1 VFYRLHVTSTRLALA
16 CVAAAVLVATAMMAL
31 PQTDGEFIAGIA
43 TLDVYAQGMAPFAVP
58 TLPEHSVLLDA
69 GGQPIATFY
78 YQNRIDVHLN
88 EVAKIVTAALISS
101 EDRTFYTNDG
111 FDPKSIARAAFNN
124 LMGQAVQG
132 GSTITQQYVKNLTE
146 IVTGVAPAETI
157 SRKLHEI
164 AYARQL
170 TAELTKAQILD
181 GYLNT
186 VYFGEDA
193 YGIQAAALRYYSVP
207 AAALDLN
214 QAAMLVA
221 LVRNPGGY
229 DPILDPTT
237 ARHARNQVLAAMVV
251 NHAITRARAV
261 LTRALPLDLKV
272 SPVPADGC
280 GSSPDPY
287 FCEWAWNQVRTLP
300 QLGATDAQRVAA
312 LDNGGYIIRT
322 TLNVADQRAAQTAAS
337 SKVGPADRVGA
348 ALVSITPGTGAVVAM
363 AQNRVW
369 GLDVKKNQTEVN
381 YATSG
386 SPVGSAFKA
395 FTLATALSQGLTA
408 SLVLPAGSAYRS
420 SVLANPAQGFYSNAE
435 PWSASH
441 ISLATATADS
451 VNTAFVQLE
460 EKVGVKNIARTAH
473 RMGLLSLPL
482 TGPLAPQANE
492 GSLTL
497 GARSFSP
504 LEMAS
509 AYATLGDSGRYCT
522 PMAITSITDR
532 TGKVTRIDPTCRQAI
547 PPAVASG
554 VTELLYNVVAY
565 GTGTGAG
572 VPGQHIAGKTGTT
585 QGFGSAW
592 FVGYTPKLVTAS
604 WMGDPKGPTFPL
616 YNVDGV
622 SAVYGGTLPAS
633 MFATVMNQ
641 ELNGNPVTNPVQVL
655 SSSPV
660 TVPELSG
667 LSGPLAKSRL
677 ESLGLRLAGVLPVV
691 VGQSIPVAGTI
702 VNPNSTVA
710 LTPRTS

>member
-1 VFYRLHVTSTRLALA
+1 MFYRLHVNSTRLALT
-16 CVAAAVLVATAMMAL
+16 CVVGAVLVAASLVVL
-31 PQTDGEFIAGIA
+31 PQTNGELIAGVA
-43 TLDVYAQGMAPFAVP
+43 SLDVYVQGLAPFAVP

-69 GGQPIATFY
+69 AGQPIATFY

-88 EVAKIVTAALISS
+88 QVAKIVTAALISS

-111 FDPKSIARAAFNN
+111 FDPKGIARAAFNN

-146 IVTGVAPAETI
+146 IVTGVAAAETI

-170 TAELTKAQILD
+170 TDEFTKAQILE

-193 YGIQAAALRYYSVP
+193 YGIQAAALRYYSIP

-237 ARHARNQVLAAMVV
+237 ARRARNQVLVAMVT
-251 NHAITRARAV
+251 NHAITRARATIV
-261 LTRALPLDLKV
+261 GALSLDLKV
-272 SPVPADGC
+272 SPVPTDGC
-280 GSSPDPY
+280 GASPDPY
-287 FCEWAWNQVRTLP
+287 FCEWAWNQVRSLP
-300 QLGATDAQRVAA
+300 QLGATDAQRIAA
-312 LDNGGYIIRT
+312 IDNGGYIIRT
-322 TLNVADQRAAQTAAS
+322 TLNSTDQRAAQAAAS
-337 SKVGPADRVGA
+337 SKVGPGDRVGA
-348 ALVSITPGTGAVVAM
+348 ALVSVTPGTGAVVAM
-363 AQNRVW
+363 TENRKW
-369 GLDVKKNQTEVN
+369 GLDVKMNQTEVN
-381 YATSG
+381 YATSV

-408 SLVLPAGSAYRS
+408 SLVLPAGSTYRS

-435 PWSASH
+435 PWSASY

-460 EKVGVKNIARTAH
+460 EKVGVKNIAVTAH

-482 TGPLAPQANE
+482 TGPGAPRANE

-509 AYATLGDSGRYCT
+509 AYATLADSGLYCT

-532 TGKVTRIDPTCRQAI
+532 TGKKTTIAPACRQAI
-547 PPAVASG
+547 PPTVANG
-554 VTELLYNVVAY
+554 VTDLLYNVVAY
-565 GTGTGAG
+565 GTGKGAG

-585 QGFGSAW
+585 QGFGAAW
-592 FVGYTPKLVTAS
+592 FIGYTPKLVTAS
-604 WMGDPKGPTFPL
+604 WMGDPKGPSFPL

-622 SAVYGGTLPAS
+622 PAVYGGTLPAS
-633 MFATVMNQ
+633 TFATVMNQ
-641 ELNGNPVTNPVQVL
+641 ELNGTPVTDPVQFL
-655 SSSPV
+655 SSSAI
-660 TVPELSG
+660 TVPELTG
-667 LSGPLAKSRL
+667 LSGSLARSRL
-677 ESLGLRLAGVLPVV
+677 QSLGLRLVGGLPGVVD
-691 VGQSIPVAGTI
+691 QSIPAAGTI
-702 VNPNSTVA
+702 VNPDSSVA
-710 LTPRTS
+710 LTPRSP

>member
-16 CVAAAVLVATAMMAL
+16 SVAAAVLVAASLIAL
-31 PQTDGEFIAGIA
+31 PQTDGELIAGVA
-43 TLDVYAQGMAPFAVP
+43 TLDVYAQALAPFAVP

-69 GGQPIATFY
+69 AGQPIATFY

-88 EVAKIVTAALISS
+88 QVAKIVVAALISS

-124 LMGQAVQG
+124 LMGQAIQG

-193 YGIQAAALRYYSVP
+193 YGIQAAALRYYSIP

-229 DPILDPTT
+229 DPVLDPTT
-237 ARHARNQVLAAMVV
+237 ARHARNQVLAAMVA

-261 LTRALPLDLKV
+261 VTRALPLDLKV
-272 SPVPADGC
+272 SPIPTDGC

-300 QLGATDAQRVAA
+300 QLGSTDALRVAA

-322 TLNVADQRAAQTAAS
+322 TLNPTDQRAAQAAAS

-348 ALVSITPGTGAVVAM
+348 ALVSVTPGTGAVVAM

-381 YATSG
+381 YATSR

-435 PWSASH
+435 PWSASY
-441 ISLATATADS
+441 ISLTTATADS

-460 EKVGVKNIARTAH
+460 EKVGVKNIAKTAH

-482 TGPLAPQANE
+482 SGPKAPQANE

-509 AYATLGDSGRYCT
+509 AYATLADSGRYCT

-532 TGKVTRIDPTCRQAI
+532 TGKVTRIDPACRQAI

-554 VTELLYNVVAY
+554 VTDLLYNVVAY

-633 MFATVMNQ
+633 MFAAVMNQ
-641 ELNGNPVTNPVQVL
+641 ELNGNPVTNPVQFL

-677 ESLGLRLAGVLPVV
+677 ESLGLRLTGDLPVV
-691 VGQSIPVAGTI
+691 VGQSIPTAGTV
-702 VNPNSTVA
+702 VNPNSSIA
-710 LTPRTS
+710 LIPRSS

>member
-1 VFYRLHVTSTRLALA
+1 MFRRLHVTSTRLALA
-16 CVAAAVLVATAMMAL
+16 CIAAAVLVLASLVAF
-31 PQTDGEFIAGIA
+31 PQTDGELIAGVA
-43 TLDVYAQGMAPFAVP
+43 TLDVYAQGLAPFAVP
-58 TLPEHSVLLDA
+58 TLPERSVLLDA
-69 GGQPIATFY
+69 AGQPIATFY
-78 YQNRIDVHLN
+78 YQNRIDVQLN
-88 EVAKIVTAALISS
+88 QVAKIVTSALISS
-101 EDRTFYTNDG
+101 EDRTFYSNDG
-111 FDPKSIARAAFNN
+111 FDPKGIARAAFNN
-124 LMGQAVQG
+124 LRGQSVQG

-146 IVTGVAPAETI
+146 IVTGVAPPETI

-170 TAELTKAQILD
+170 TAEFTKAQILD

-193 YGIQAAALRYYSVP
+193 YGIQAAALRYYSIP
-207 AAALDLN
+207 AAALNLN

-237 ARHARNQVLAAMVV
+237 ARHARDLVLVAMVA
-251 NHAITRARAV
+251 NHAITRHRASV
-261 LTRALPLDLKV
+261 TRALPLHLKV
-272 SPVPADGC
+272 SPIPTDGC

-287 FCEWAWNQVRTLP
+287 FCEWAWNQVRSLP
-300 QLGATDAQRVAA
+300 ELGATDAQRIAA

-322 TLNVADQRAAQTAAS
+322 TLNPADQRAAQAVAS
-337 SKVGPADRVGA
+337 SKVGTADRVGA
-348 ALVSITPGTGAVVAM
+348 ALVSVTPGTGAVVAM

-381 YATSG
+381 YSTSG

-408 SLVLPAGSAYRS
+408 SLVLPAGSTYRS

-435 PWSASH
+435 PSSASY

-460 EKVGVKNIARTAH
+460 EKVGVQNIAKIAH

-482 TGPLAPQANE
+482 TGREAPQANE

-509 AYATLGDSGRYCT
+509 AYATLADSGLYCT

-532 TGKVTRIDPTCRQAI
+532 TGKVMTIYPACHPAI
-547 PPAVASG
+547 SPSVANG
-554 VTELLYNVVAY
+554 VTDLLYNVVAY
-565 GTGTGAG
+565 GTGTGAV
-572 VPGQHIAGKTGTT
+572 VPGQHVAGKTGTT

-592 FVGYTPKLVTAS
+592 FIGYTPKLVTAS

-616 YNVDGV
+616 YNVDGIP
-622 SAVYGGTLPAS
+622 AVYGGTLPAS
-633 MFATVMNQ
+633 MFATLMNQ
-641 ELNGNPVTNPVQVL
+641 ELNGSPVTNPVQLL
-655 SSSPV
+655 SSSPI
-660 TVPELSG
+660 TVPELTG
-667 LSGPLAKSRL
+667 LSGPLAKIRI
-677 ESLGLRLAGVLPVV
+677 ESLGLRLVGALPLVV
-691 VGQSIPVAGTI
+691 DQSIPAAGTI
-702 VNPNSTVA
+702 VNPNSPVA
-710 LTPRTS
+710 LIPRSP